1 MAFIKSDGY
10 VANGGTGRV
19 GPITAKVWCTE
30 AVTAAQW
37 IASYPTDTTSPSGLA
52 GGVQGSFRIADGSNA
67 DALYNTVG
75 VALETTTAAGEVQIA
90 ISGYVGTAGLKSGST
105 TVGADLVIHTD
116 AGLACDVGNAATNGA
131 AYRIIGTC
139 LTDSGSDYGSVIVN
153 LHPMFA
159 GTV

>member
-1 MAFIKSDGY
+1 MALIKADGY
-10 VANGGTGRV
+10 TAAGGTGRT
-19 GPITAKVWCTE
+19 GPQTAKLWSTEAITAG
-30 AVTAAQW
+30 QW
-37 IASYPTDTTSPSGLA
+37 VASYVTDTSSPSGLA
-52 GGVQGSFRIADGSNA
+52 GGPQGSFRIADGSNA

-75 VALETTTAAGEVQIA
+75 VAVETTSGAGYVTVAIA
-90 ISGYVGTAGLKSGST
+90 GYVGTMGLKSAST

-139 LTDSGSDYGSVIVN
+139 LTDGGSDSGSGLVN

-159 GTV
+159 GIV